1 MQSQQNTD
9 KRFYESRQT
18 GTKVQIEKQIHN
30 TMKQKQK
37 VGKNPQRNT
46 TSSDIKTH

>member
-37 VGKNPQRNT
+37 QKAGEKPTEEYYLLR
-46 TSSDIKTH
+46 H